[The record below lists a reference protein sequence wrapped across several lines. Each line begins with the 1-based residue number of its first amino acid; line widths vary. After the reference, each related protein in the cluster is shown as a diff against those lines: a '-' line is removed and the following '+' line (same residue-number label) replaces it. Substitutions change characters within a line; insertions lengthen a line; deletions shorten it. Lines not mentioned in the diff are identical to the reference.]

1 MALLHMWF
9 AVSLAHAGNSVLLPE
24 VTPLDPQD
32 FTISVMLE
40 GMVAEELE
48 ASGHTVLRHQD
59 ALVLVGPEALSQCAL
74 APLCPVAV
82 LPALPVERALVV
94 SIDRVEGRMIGRGE
108 VYAQGDDLPVATGE
122 VEVVSGSERTFVIEM
137 AALAGQEASPL
148 SPPAPIVAA
157 PIEVVVPDSVPS
169 EGSVVVVSPTAAVVS
184 PTAAVVQREE
194 AKWEKRLEQRSSQP
208 TGRLPD
214 GVAPRHLRGSE
225 GHFQKSGL
233 DARDWIYRAMPH
245 AGRFTMELRGGT
257 GIGDVD
263 RFADVRVVRRSG
275 AQIEQWYR
283 EGPATS
289 RRIRGGVFLGY
300 AAATWLD
307 FGVLG
312 GVQYSERDVTSGIV
326 REQAGEEA
334 TQEVDRETGIQA
346 VLGYVQPRVRTYIVP
361 VGPAKPFV
369 FVGCDFRMFD
379 LYKLEQP
386 KGAVYPIPPGG
397 MTPGVAL
404 GGGLMIDPGPIVG
417 MFVEGGLTL
426 HMGERSEVTTSG
438 AWAHPVRQALSSE
451 QSTKH
456 LVGGFQFRL

>member
-1 MALLHMWF
+1 MEMMMALLHMWF
-9 AVSLAHAGNSVLLPE
+9 AVSVAHGGTSVLLPE
-24 VTPLDPQD
+24 VTPLDPQE

-48 ASGHTVLRHQD
+48 AAGHTVMRHQEAV
-59 ALVLVGPEALSQCAL
+59 ALVGTEALAQCAL
-74 APLCPVAV
+74 APLCPSAV

-94 SIDRVEGRMIGRGE
+94 SIDRVDGRLLGRGE
-108 VYAQGDDLPVATGE
+108 VYAQGAEVPVAVGE
-122 VEVVSGSERTFVIEM
+122 VEVVSGAERAFVVEM
-137 AALAGQEASPL
+137 AALAGQEAPL
-148 SPPAPIVAA
+148 EPTPEPTL
-157 PIEVVVPDSVPS
+157 PTEVVLPPQ
-169 EGSVVVVSPTAAVVS
+169 AAAQQGAS
-184 PTAAVVQREE
+184 LSAPTAAVVQREE

-208 TGRLPD
+208 TGRLPE

-245 AGRFTMELRGGT
+245 AGRFTMELRGGM

-326 REQAGEEA
+326 REQAGEQA
-334 TQEVDRETGIQA
+334 SQEVDRETGIQA
-346 VLGYVQPRVRTYIVP
+346 VLGYVQPRVRTYLVP

-369 FVGCDFRMFD
+369 YAGCDFRMFD

-438 AWAHPVRQALSSE
+438 AWAHPVREALSSE
-451 QSTKH
+451 QSTRH
-456 LVGGFQFRL
+456 LVAGFQFRL